1 MTIFNY
7 PCFILHDCHCTLIAQ
22 YVWSCIYVPSQS
34 LTLSYMH
41 KHLLFYS
48 PETPFRYVTTSKWSF
63 MTDML
68 VWKWQCVILVMRNSV
83 ASHLHATQTH
93 LVSPQINFAWTWF
106 LAFFP
111 FDTSWS
117 CFFLHHTTWYWSYD
131 HGDWSFLSLQLP
143 CWHYTP
149 LQTLF
154 FSINATSKLVKC
166 HILDLHFDVCQWLQD
181 YPTNIKCTCIEKEGW
196 MIQTRSGT
204 RLGSNSGCADLGL
217 FLVDR
222 CSCVIH
228 PWSCR

>member
-1 MTIFNY
+1 MTIFDY

-68 VWKWQCVILVMRNSV
+68 VWRWQCVILVIPSSCDTNTPCISTNQFRLN
-83 ASHLHATQTH
+83 
-93 LVSPQINFAWTWF
+93 LVPCF
-106 LAFFP
+106 LSFWHELVLFL
-111 FDTSWS
+111 
-117 CFFLHHTTWYWSYD
+117 LHHTTWYWSYD

-166 HILDLHFDVCQWLQD
+166 HILDLHFDVYQWLQD